1 MPPHVKPKI
10 HAVVEAMISALP
22 NQSSFISF
30 SRKLSRGAFSC
41 RKKNTTTMAIAHSGR
56 FISVGRYQ
64 EVDAHFAKPKWYVQK
79 SQRHE
84 ACSANPPAMNGP
96 IIELTVNILST

>member
-41 RKKNTTTMAIAHSGR
+41 RKKNTTTMAMHIAGGSCLWVSIR
-56 FISVGRYQ
+56 R
-64 EVDAHFAKPKWYVQK
+64 W
-79 SQRHE
+79 
-84 ACSANPPAMNGP
+84 
-96 IIELTVNILST
+96 TVVWQSRD